1 MYLLDKDAILNSLT
15 EEDIIKIVI
24 KLGSGTPKRDAD
36 HNPIFQTICHNQ
48 PNPNNSWKLYY
59 YTQSRRF
66 HCYTK
71 CSENFDIVEL
81 VIRANRTQGK
91 TITWYKALRWIG
103 QFTGKLIETEA
114 KDITTAQCITDFEW
128 INRIKAAQKGKRSAP
143 TLSEI
148 SENILELF
156 CYHPHELWLND
167 NISTTAMN
175 RYEIGYYGLTNQIII
190 PHRDKNGR
198 LIGIRG
204 RYLDQEDIN
213 LIGKYVPLQ
222 IEGKFLSHSLGSNL
236 YGLHVVKDRIMSLK
250 KVMLVE
256 GEKSCLQAYSYF
268 GEDSFV
274 VATCG
279 SAITRTQIK
288 ILLTE
293 LGVNE
298 VIYAPDRDYHD
309 PHSYE
314 AQIWWNKQVK
324 KLAALVPY
332 VKTTL
337 VVDGQHRLD
346 YKDSPTDKGK
356 DVLLELL
363 DEKVVITAEDVKR
376 AQEKI
381 EFDTGD
387 LDE

>member
-15 EEDIIKIVI
+15 EKDVIKIVME
-24 KLGSGTPKRDAD
+24 LGSGSPKRDAD
-36 HNPIFQTICHNQ
+36 HNLIFQTICHNR
-48 PNPNNSWKLYY
+48 PDPNNSWKLYY
-59 YTQSRRF
+59 YSQSKKF
-66 HCYTK
+66 HCYTQ

-81 VIRANRTQGK
+81 VIRANRTQGR
-91 TITWYKALRWIG
+91 TLTWYKALRWIG
-103 QFTGKLIETEA
+103 QFTGKLVE
-114 KDITTAQCITDFEW
+114 KDGEEFQATQRITDFEW
-128 INRIKAAQKGKRSAP
+128 INRIKAAQRNKRSTP
-143 TLSEI
+143 TLTEI
-148 SENILELF
+148 SENILDIF
-156 CYHPHELWLND
+156 CYYPHEDWLND

-175 RYEIGYYGLTNQIII
+175 RYEIGYYGLTNQIVI

-204 RYLDQEDIN
+204 RYLDDIDIAQ
-213 LIGKYVPLQ
+213 IGKYVPLQ
-222 IEGKFLSHSLGSNL
+222 IEGTFLSHSLGNNL
-236 YGLHVVKDRIMSLK
+236 YGLHVVKDRIASLK
-250 KVMLVE
+250 KIMLVE

-288 ILLTE
+288 IMLTE

-298 VIYAPDRDYHD
+298 VIYAPDRDYHEAN
-309 PHSYE
+309 SFE

-324 KLAALVPY
+324 KLAGLVPY
-332 VKTTL
+332 VKTSL
-337 VVDGQHRLD
+337 IADSQDRLG

-363 DEKVVITAEDVKR
+363 DEKILITTEDVKQ

-381 EFDTGD
+381 VIGEFD
-387 LDE
+387 E